1 MNKKIKKIIDIE
13 NYADLCAS
21 EHKSQDINTDVSA
34 SSEKIMIYGIIGA
47 YSDVKPTFIIS
58 QIDAAEADNKESINI
73 HINSPGGSAF
83 DAVSIYNRLVESK
96 LKVNVFI
103 DSLAASAASFIA
115 MAGDSIKMYKNSMF
129 MIHQARAGVYGTSKS
144 MLKMSSLLNKV
155 DKNIIDIYAEKTGKS
170 VKKISELMSEETWF
184 STSEAIEFGLAD
196 SVIEDDS
203 DTADAENKSNEI
215 SNKDIEVE
223 EKKKFDLDATLEANR
238 IYVKKLYL
246 TTL

>member
-47 YSDVKPTFIIS
+47 YSDVKPTLIIS

-73 HINSPGGSAF
+73 HINSPGGSA
-83 DAVSIYNRLVESK
+83 
-96 LKVNVFI
+96 
-103 DSLAASAASFIA
+103 AASAASFIA